1 MTGQSLIDDFSL
13 IILKTQRDIYAP
25 LTAPQLSAIVTA
37 AETLILNEVSKAP
50 CGHFGSRYQKEGED
64 CNRSESGVLH
74 DVSLFAM
81 DLPESFLR

>member
-64 CNRSESGVLH
+64 QERCGICGRSVEDHPWKESL
-74 DVSLFAM
+74 SEA
-81 DLPESFLR
+81 